1 MSIEMVAGTVVSS
14 FLAPLLKSGLD
25 ALAGEV
31 GQALG
36 EGAGKT
42 WREKAGAVWDKLR
55 GKFSEGGDEVALE
68 ELEANPDDEE
78 AQALVAM
85 KLKRKLAE
93 EPELAAELDELLTT
107 LDKARVTIAGGY
119 EISDVEELSIADARG
134 ADFSGSQH
142 ARITGKQVGSDAPP
156 RPSPTSDG

>member
-42 WREKAGAVWDKLR
+42 WREKAGAVWSKLR
-55 GKFSEGGDEVALE
+55 GKFSEGGDEVALG
-68 ELEANPDDEE
+68 ELAANPDDEK
-78 AQALVAM
+78 AQALVAET
-85 KLKRKLAE
+85 LTRKLAE
-93 EPELAAELDELLTT
+93 EPELATELNELLTT

-119 EISDVEELSIADARG
+119 EISDAEEVNVADARG
-134 ADFSGSQH
+134 GDFRGSH
-142 ARITGKQVGSDAPP
+142 GTRITGKQVGSD
-156 RPSPTSDG
+156 G